1 MKKIGLIGVFLGVV
15 VLGLSGCATNDE
27 VSSDGTSATPKTSV
41 PGEDRSAEGGGVV
54 PSANA
59 GGAAA
64 NVRF

>member
-1 MKKIGLIGVFLGVV
+1 MKKIGLIGAFLAVV

-27 VSSDGTSATPKTSV
+27 VSSDTSAAPKTSV
-41 PGEDRSAEGGGVV
+41 PGQDKSGEGGGVV